1 MSVLGD
7 TFTRMRILHTSDWHL
22 GRTLHG
28 VDLTDHHAGFLDH
41 LVELVRAERVD
52 AVLVAG
58 DVYDRAIP
66 PVDSVELLSETLAR
80 LTELTHVVVTPGNHD
95 SAARLGFGAAMFR
108 DRLAV
113 RSQVSGVG
121 EAVELPDRD
130 GGTGALVYA
139 LPYLDPDLTRA
150 ELTEEGPDG
159 TPARPARS
167 HEAVTAAALRRVDR
181 DLTRRR
187 TDDGA
192 RVPAILV
199 AHAFVTGGA
208 ASESERDIRVGG
220 VDQVPS
226 GVFGGPDLIDYV
238 ALGHLHG
245 AQRVGRDGVDPV
257 MRYAGSPLAFSFSEA
272 LHRKSTAVVDLGP
285 DGVRAVELVDAPV
298 ARRLGDATGTL
309 EELLGRGFD
318 HLADHWLRVTV
329 TDDVRPGQMWAQ
341 VSRRFPHALVV
352 QHVPTRTVLRTGVSA
367 VGPQQDPLEVAAQFL
382 EAAGGRPAGP
392 DEIAVL
398 RDAYES
404 VLAEQRSA

>member
-1 MSVLGD
+1 MSVRGD

-28 VDLTDHHAGFLDH
+28 VDLTDHHATFLDH
-41 LVELVRAERVD
+41 LVDLVRAERVD

-80 LTELTHVVVTPGNHD
+80 LTEHTHVVVTPGNHD

-108 DRLAV
+108 DRLVV
-113 RSQVSGVG
+113 RSRVTAV
-121 EAVELPDRD
+121 ADPVELPDRD
-130 GGTGALVYA
+130 GGVGALVYA

-150 ELTEEGPDG
+150 AVTEEGEDG
-159 TPARPARS
+159 TPVRPARS
-167 HEAVTAAALRRVDR
+167 HEAVTAAALRRVSA

-187 TDDGA
+187 ADDGA
-192 RVPAILV
+192 RVPAVLV

-208 ASESERDIRVGG
+208 ASDSERDIRVGG

-226 GVFGGPDLIDYV
+226 GVFGAPDLLDYV

-245 AQRVGRDGVDPV
+245 PQRVGREGVDPV

-272 LHRKSTAVVDLGP
+272 RHHKSTALVELGA
-285 DGVRAVELVDAPV
+285 DGVRGVELVDAPV
-298 ARRLGDATGTL
+298 GRRLADATGTL
-309 EELLGRGFD
+309 EELLGRAFD
-318 HLADHWLRVTV
+318 HLTDHWLRVSV
-329 TDDVRPGQMWAQ
+329 TDDVRPAQMWAQ

-352 QHVPTRTVLRTGVSA
+352 QHTPARVAARPGASA

-382 EAAGGRPAGP
+382 EAAGGRPAVP
-392 DEIAVL
+392 DELAVL

>member
-1 MSVLGD
+1 MSVRGD

-28 VDLTDHHAGFLDH
+28 VDLTDHHATFLDH
-41 LVELVRAERVD
+41 LVDLVRAERVD

-80 LTELTHVVVTPGNHD
+80 LTEHTHVVVTPGNHD

-108 DRLAV
+108 DRLVV
-113 RSQVSGVG
+113 RSRVTAV
-121 EAVELPDRD
+121 ADPVELPDRD
-130 GGTGALVYA
+130 GGVGALVYA

-150 ELTEEGPDG
+150 ALTEEGEDG
-159 TPARPARS
+159 TPVRPARS
-167 HEAVTAAALRRVDR
+167 HEAVTAAALRRVSA

-187 TDDGA
+187 ADDGA
-192 RVPAILV
+192 RVPAVLV

-208 ASESERDIRVGG
+208 ASDSERDIRVGG

-226 GVFGGPDLIDYV
+226 GVFGAPDLLDYV

-245 AQRVGRDGVDPV
+245 PQRVGREGVDPV

-272 LHRKSTAVVDLGP
+272 RHHKSTALVELGA
-285 DGVRAVELVDAPV
+285 DGVRGVELVDAPV
-298 ARRLGDATGTL
+298 GRRLADATGTL
-309 EELLGRGFD
+309 EELLGRAFD
-318 HLADHWLRVTV
+318 HLTDHWLRVSV
-329 TDDVRPGQMWAQ
+329 TDDVRPAQMWAQ

-352 QHVPTRTVLRTGVSA
+352 QHTPARVAARPGASA

-392 DEIAVL
+392 DELAVL